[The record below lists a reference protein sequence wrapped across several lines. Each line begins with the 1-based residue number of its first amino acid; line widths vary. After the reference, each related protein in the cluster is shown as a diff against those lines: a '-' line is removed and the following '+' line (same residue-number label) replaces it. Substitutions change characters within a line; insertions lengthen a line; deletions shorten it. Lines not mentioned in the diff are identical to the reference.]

1 MIIPMRCFT
10 CNNILSDKYLKYIE
24 EVKKYKDNDK
34 KFKQKLLEELNI
46 KRYCCKRFFITSA
59 NLIEDI

>member
-46 KRYCCKRFFITSA
+46 KRYCCKRFYYIS
-59 NLIEDI
+59 